1 MIAYADRHIRFWRGH
16 GMLPQLLFSDCGTF
30 AYLESRLW
38 YQDHYLSMIH
48 PIETRMVI
56 PRYIHRSY
64 VANSLS
70 FDNSRL
76 ILHDSDNTSVSL
88 ELIKFDD
95 TDFVEGKTPRVL
107 LRNIASYSSQ
117 LATADLLLL
126 LGANDDENM
135 RVLIAPHDE
144 KTPVIKTLSLTFAE
158 ARSRLEK
165 EWQRLRVESQ
175 DQDLGRA
182 VKTGND

>member
-1 MIAYADRHIRFWRGH
+1 MIAYADRHIRSWLRRGW
-16 GMLPQLLFSDCGTF
+16 LPQLLFSDCGTF
-30 AYLESRLW
+30 AYLESGSW
-38 YQDHYLSMIH
+38 HQDHWLSMIH
-48 PIETRMVI
+48 PIDTRMVI
-56 PRYIHRSY
+56 PRYIDGSY

-70 FDNSRL
+70 FDNSRV
-76 ILHDSDNTSVSL
+76 IFHDDDNTSVSL

-95 TDFVEGKTPRVL
+95 TDFKEGKKPAVL

-117 LATADLLLL
+117 FATADRFLL
-126 LGANDDENM
+126 LGANDDEKM
-135 RVLIAPHDE
+135 RLLIAPHDE

-165 EWQRLRVESQ
+165 EWQRLHVESQ

-182 VKTGND
+182 VETGDD